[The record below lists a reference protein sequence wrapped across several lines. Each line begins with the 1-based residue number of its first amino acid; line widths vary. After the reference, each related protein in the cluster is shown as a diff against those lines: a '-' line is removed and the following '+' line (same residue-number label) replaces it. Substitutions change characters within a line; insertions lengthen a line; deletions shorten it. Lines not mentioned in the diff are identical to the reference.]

1 MPIIVS
7 QTVRNADDDYYLPQ
21 ASNGNVNI
29 VGTATMAAA
38 SITGTAT
45 MGGANVLG
53 DLSIE
58 GTIYDSTR
66 ALYPTIV
73 RIGSDGAIT
82 KSTSVV
88 AITNSEY
95 TIPLSGYYSFTAQI
109 VVGVVG
115 TVADGDTF
123 ALFLDI
129 DGGTVD
135 PLNGT
140 STVFDMTEN
149 ADQVFK
155 ACPSGIIMTR
165 LTAGQV
171 IRAYHRESGSFTYG
185 NSYVKVAYSYL
196 GDTVA

>member
-1 MPIIVS
+1 MPILVS
-7 QTVRNADDDYYLPQ
+7 QAVRNGDDNYFLEQ

-29 VGTATMAAA
+29 SGTATMAAA
-38 SITGTAT
+38 SITGVAT

-53 DLSIE
+53 DISLE

-73 RIGSDGAIT
+73 RIGANGTIT

-88 AITNSEY
+88 AVPNSEY
-95 TIPLSGYYSFTAQI
+95 TIPLTGYYSFTAQI
-109 VVGVVG
+109 VVGTVG

-129 DGGTVD
+129 DGGTTD
-135 PLNGT
+135 PINGT

-149 ADQVFK
+149 TDQTFT
-155 ACPSGIIMTR
+155 ACPSGIIMER
-165 LTAGQV
+165 LTAGQIV
-171 IRAYHRESGSFTYG
+171 RAYHRESGSFTFG